1 MPTFVLHRIWEL
13 EGNNVIYKLE
23 KDGYIYFDEFERK
36 IKKDRSVSGQ
46 LNSIQTTLY
55 RIINNLP
62 VPETKFK
69 RLKGSYG
76 SLDEYE
82 IKTKD
87 LRVYLF
93 RENRTGNIIVWGGR
107 KSTQPEDI
115 RQFRR
120 IKQLYADTT
129 Y

>member
-13 EGNNVIYKLE
+13 EGTHPIFKLE
-23 KDGYIYFDEFERK
+23 KDGQIYFDAFEKK

-46 LNSIQTTLY
+46 LNSIQAILY
-55 RIINNLP
+55 RIINNFP

-69 RLKGSYG
+69 RLKGSVG
-76 SLDEYE
+76 SSDEYE

-87 LRVYLF
+87 LRVYIF
-93 RENRTGNIIVWGGR
+93 RENQTGNIIVWGGR
-107 KSTQPEDI
+107 KSTQVDDI

-120 IKQLYADTT
+120 IKQLYLNTK
-129 Y
+129 